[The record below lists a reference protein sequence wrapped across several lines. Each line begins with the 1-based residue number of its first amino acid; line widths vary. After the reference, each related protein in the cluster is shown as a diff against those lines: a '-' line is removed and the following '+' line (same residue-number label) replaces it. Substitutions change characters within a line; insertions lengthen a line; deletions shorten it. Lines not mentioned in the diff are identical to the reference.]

1 MNIPEKCKDCA
12 FFKID
17 DKDNDYKCMLSHNL
31 NLAAG
36 CPNKKKNNEY
46 S

>member
-1 MNIPEKCKDCA
+1 MNIPERCKDCI
-12 FFKID
+12 FFK
-17 DKDNDYKCMLSHNL
+17 DNEYRCMLSHNL
-31 NLAAG
+31 DLAAG

>member
-12 FFKID
+12 FFSII
-17 DKDNDYKCMLSHNL
+17 KDTNELKCMLSHNL

>member
-1 MNIPEKCKDCA
+1 MNIPEKCKDCI
-12 FFKID
+12 FFNI
-17 DKDNDYKCMLSHNL
+17 KDNNEYRCMLSHNL
-31 NLAAG
+31 DLAAG

>member
-1 MNIPEKCKDCA
+1 MNIPEKCKDCI
-12 FFKID
+12 FFNI
-17 DKDNDYKCMLSHNL
+17 KDNEYRCMLSHNL
-31 NLAAG
+31 DLAAG